1 MTDIR
6 ELDRQYIFHPFSVL
20 NAHEQ
25 AGAAMMARSAEG
37 VWITDDRGK
46 RYLDAMAGLWCVN
59 VGYGRG
65 EIADALANQ
74 ARKLSYF
81 HGFSSMATEPAAL
94 LAERVITKAPAGMS
108 KAFFGASGSDAN
120 DTQAK
125 LVWYYNN
132 VLGRPE
138 KKKIIA
144 RERGYHGVTVMS
156 GGLTGLSSLHDGFDL
171 PLPMVRHVSAPHNL
185 WVRHAGETDAAFA
198 DRLARELEDT
208 ILAEGPETV
217 AAFIAEPVMGAGG
230 VIVPPEGYFAKIQ
243 AVLDRHDVLL
253 IADEVI
259 CGFGRLGT
267 WFGSEKLGLRPDLMT
282 VAKGITSGYAP
293 LSACLVGEKVWQV
306 ISSEKAAKYGAFGH
320 GYTYT
325 AHPVMAAAGLANLDL
340 MESEGL
346 IERAGRMGAVLQE
359 QLRDTFRDFPI
370 AAETR
375 GDGLM
380 AAVEFAKPS
389 ADGWQRF
396 DPKLTVGPKIARAAL
411 DAGLIVRALPLCDA
425 ISMSPPFVITEDQIA
440 FTASTLRRAAAT
452 VLETLNSDGVL
463 SDEQS
468 EYQNVG

>member
-65 EIADALANQ
+65 EIADALADQ

-144 RERGYHGVTVMS
+144 RWSAMS
-156 GGLTGLSSLHDGFDL
+156 ARHTISGCGTPARPTTPSPTAWRASWRTRSWPKDRRRWRPSS
-171 PLPMVRHVSAPHNL
+171 RS
-185 WVRHAGETDAAFA
+185 R
-198 DRLARELEDT
+198 
-208 ILAEGPETV
+208 
-217 AAFIAEPVMGAGG
+217 
-230 VIVPPEGYFAKIQ
+230 
-243 AVLDRHDVLL
+243 
-253 IADEVI
+253 
-259 CGFGRLGT
+259 
-267 WFGSEKLGLRPDLMT
+267 
-282 VAKGITSGYAP
+282 
-293 LSACLVGEKVWQV
+293 
-306 ISSEKAAKYGAFGH
+306 
-320 GYTYT
+320 
-325 AHPVMAAAGLANLDL
+325 
-340 MESEGL
+340 
-346 IERAGRMGAVLQE
+346 
-359 QLRDTFRDFPI
+359 
-370 AAETR
+370 
-375 GDGLM
+375 
-380 AAVEFAKPS
+380 
-389 ADGWQRF
+389 
-396 DPKLTVGPKIARAAL
+396 
-411 DAGLIVRALPLCDA
+411 
-425 ISMSPPFVITEDQIA
+425 
-440 FTASTLRRAAAT
+440 
-452 VLETLNSDGVL
+452 
-463 SDEQS
+463 
-468 EYQNVG
+468 

>member
-6 ELDRQYIFHPFSVL
+6 ELDKRYIFHPFSVL
-20 NAHEQ
+20 NTHEQ
-25 AGAAMMARSAEG
+25 SGAAMMARSAEG
-37 VWITDDRGK
+37 VWITDDQGK

-65 EIADALANQ
+65 EIADALADQ

-94 LAERVITKAPAGMS
+94 LAERVIAKAPEGMS
-108 KAFFGASGSDAN
+108 KVFFGATGSDAN
-120 DTQAK
+120 DTQVK

-138 KKKIIA
+138 KKKIIS

-156 GGLTGLSSLHDGFDL
+156 GGLTGLSALHAGFDL
-171 PLPMVRHVSAPHNL
+171 PLHMVRHVSAPHNV
-185 WVRHAGETDAAFA
+185 WTREAGEDDAAFS
-198 DRLARELEDT
+198 DRLAKELDDL
-208 ILAEGPETV
+208 IVDEGPETV

-267 WFGSEKLGLRPDLMT
+267 WFGSEKMGVRPDLMT

-293 LSACLVGEKVWQV
+293 LSACIVGDKVWKV
-306 ISSEKAAKYGAFGH
+306 VASEKAAEYGAFGH

-346 IERAGRMGAVLQE
+346 IDRAAKMGVVLQE
-359 QLRDTFRDFPI
+359 SLRQTFKDFPI
-370 AAETR
+370 AVETR
-375 GDGLM
+375 GEGLM
-380 AAVEFAKPS
+380 AAVEFANPTS
-389 ADGWQRF
+389 DGWQRF
-396 DPKLTVGPKIARAAL
+396 DPKQTVGAKIARAAL
-411 DAGLIVRALPLCDA
+411 EAGLIVRALPNGDA
-425 ISMSPPFVITEDQIA
+425 ISFSPPFVITEDQIDFA
-440 FTASTLRRAAAT
+440 MTTMHQAASKIMQSLKG
-452 VLETLNSDGVL
+452 DGVL
-463 SDEQS
+463 N
-468 EYQNVG
+468 Y